1 MANKRN
7 KLIFRVELKMEY
19 SVDFVTIPKLVFGRD
34 G

>member
-7 KLIFRVELKMEY
+7 KLIFRVEFEMEY
-19 SVDFVTIPKLVFGRD
+19 SVDFVTKPKLVFGRD